1 MIELVDGNT
10 TNEMDKNN
18 DWLHRQTTYS
28 IGLQQL
34 SGYLLA
40 E

>member
-18 DWLHRQTTYS
+18 DWLYRQTTYS